1 MVIHKLKFATKMR
14 NTIAPKCRDSTIY
27 HRQTRKFQL
36 ERNLLLEHFHR
47 SSSSR
52 HERVTNY
59 KLLSADLDELYFA
72 FMHSR
77 GNKKWSQESKSVA
90 PRLINHVD
98 NRG

>member
-14 NTIAPKCRDSTIY
+14 NTIAPKCRDSIIY

-59 KLLSADLDELYFA
+59 KLLSADLDDLANYI
-72 FMHSR
+72 SL
-77 GNKKWSQESKSVA
+77 SCIPVA
-90 PRLINHVD
+90 IRSGRKRARAWLHD
-98 NRG
+98 L